1 MATTNDAVSR
11 QGVYDATLTKVATTE
26 DNLKTRIDSLMKP
39 ETEISQ
45 RDLLAL
51 QYELQSNLMVYNV
64 ASTIQKELNDMIKS
78 IISKI

>member
-1 MATTNDAVSR
+1 MTANDVSR
-11 QGVYDATLTKVATTE
+11 QGVYEATRTKVDATEKK
-26 DNLKTRIDSLMKP
+26 LKTRIDSLMKP